1 MQNRNHGRLFLHL
14 KNISIASRS
23 QTELSEVVN
32 IFANLK
38 KKKVLLF
45 KKFFGV
51 LKKFKLNKIKFLYSL
66 ITESFLTNS
75 FC

>member
-23 QTELSEVVN
+23 QTGLSEVVN

-38 KKKVLLF
+38 NKTKKVLLF
-45 KKFFGV
+45 KKKFGV
-51 LKKFKLNKIKFLYSL
+51 LKKCKLKK
-66 ITESFLTNS
+66 
-75 FC
+75 

>member
-23 QTELSEVVN
+23 QTGLSEVVN

-38 KKKVLLF
+38 EKKKKKVLLF
-45 KKFFGV
+45 KK
-51 LKKFKLNKIKFLYSL
+51 KFWCS
-66 ITESFLTNS
+66 
-75 FC
+75 

>member
-23 QTELSEVVN
+23 QTGLSEVVN

-38 KKKVLLF
+38 NKTKKVLLF
-45 KKFFGV
+45 KKKNLVF
-51 LKKFKLNKIKFLYSL
+51 LKNV
-66 ITESFLTNS
+66 N
-75 FC
+75 